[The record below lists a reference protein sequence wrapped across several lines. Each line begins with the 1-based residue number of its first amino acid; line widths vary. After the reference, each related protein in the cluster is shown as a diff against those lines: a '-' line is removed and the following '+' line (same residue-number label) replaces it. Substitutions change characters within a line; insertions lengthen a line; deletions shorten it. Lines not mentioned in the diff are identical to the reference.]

1 MRSMRGAAITALAAV
16 SVLGA
21 AVLAARGS
29 AGPAR
34 AAVSLGVANGTVD
47 AAADHVAMG
56 TSTFPNFKDGAIDSW
71 IPLAHAHVD
80 NSPFAEGTAS
90 PLDTGPL
97 GQTAAGAAS
106 KSQPQYAD
114 ARFPKA
120 ESTTDTVGSP
130 GGPYAHA
137 SAAQG
142 SGFATATLAGG
153 APAPAP
159 KDDTRGARLAAL
171 DTALGAWRARF
182 LTPLAALRFP
192 AVHPDASE
200 PDGVAAGTVTT
211 TVSTDPAS
219 GLLDRGDSQVASATF
234 GGGAVVI
241 RGLHVSVSIGNSGT
255 PRQTAI
261 VDLGE
266 VSVGGVPVSVGSSGV
281 TLPNG
286 QTVPANQLQAASDQ
300 LNAALAKGG
309 LTLRAVAPKVTSS
322 NNQVTVDATGIH
334 VDVAQPPT
342 APGVPRQFADHT
354 LGEVYADS
362 LAVPAAPAGD
372 LLPLLPVT
380 SGAAG
385 GGGATG
391 GSTGATSGEGSG
403 TAGSGGL
410 GGNGGTAYPTS
421 PGQSPHSGSSNRAT
435 SPALFTTGVI
445 KEKPLWLLF
454 LYFAWQ
460 ALIIGTAVSL
470 WWWRAAA
477 RPGA

>member
-1 MRSMRGAAITALAAV
+1 MRSIRGAAITALAAV
-16 SVLGA
+16 SLLSA
-21 AVLAARGS
+21 AVFAVGGS
-29 AGPAR
+29 TRPAR
-34 AAVSLGVANGTVD
+34 AAVSLGVANGTVN

-56 TSTFPNFKDGAIDSW
+56 SSAFPNFKDGAINSW

-90 PLDTGPL
+90 PLDTGPI

-106 KSQPQYAD
+106 RPQPQYAD

-120 ESTTDTVGSP
+120 ENTTDTVGSP

-137 SAAQG
+137 SAGQG
-142 SGFATATLAGG
+142 TGFATATLAGG
-153 APAPAP
+153 TPAPAP
-159 KDDTRGARLAAL
+159 KDGTRAARLAAL
-171 DTALGAWRARF
+171 DAALGAWRARF

-219 GLLDRGDSQVASATF
+219 GLLDSGDSRVASASF

-241 RGLHVSVSIGNSGT
+241 RGLHVSVAIGNAGT
-255 PRQTAI
+255 PHQTAI

-286 QTVPANQLQAASDQ
+286 AMVPADQLQAATEQ
-300 LNAALAKGG
+300 LNTALAKGG
-309 LTLRAVAPKVTSS
+309 LTLRAVGPAVTSS

-334 VDVAQPPT
+334 VGVEQPPI
-342 APGVPRQFADHT
+342 APGVPQQFADHT
-354 LGEVYADS
+354 VGEVYADS
-362 LAVPAAPAGD
+362 LAVPAAPVGD
-372 LLPLLPVT
+372 LLPLLPAT
-380 SGAAG
+380 SGAASG
-385 GGGATG
+385 GGGSTAPTTG
-391 GSTGATSGEGSG
+391 GSTG
-403 TAGSGGL
+403 TASTGGL
-410 GGNGGTAYPTS
+410 GGTGGTGYPTS
-421 PGQSPHSGSSNRAT
+421 PGQPPRSGSSTRAT
-435 SPALFTTGVI
+435 SPALFTTGAI
-445 KEKPLWLLF
+445 KEKPLWLLL
-454 LYFAWQ
+454 LYLTWQ

-477 RPGA
+477 GAGA